1 MRDFL
6 EARIYK
12 VAKIIRPIVK
22 KVSSE
27 HIAISFKNTSK
38 RLKPTHGR
46 KNEKKNDNIISSIQG
61 DPKQPTTVNIFQK

>member
-1 MRDFL
+1 LRDFL

-12 VAKIIRPIVK
+12 VSKIIRPIVK

-38 RLKPTHGR
+38 KAMSTHR
-46 KNEKKNDNIISSIQG
+46 KKSGEEMII
-61 DPKQPTTVNIFQK
+61 